1 MARTPLQR
9 KAQKH
14 IVNESRWLQRVL
26 FGLAKARQS
35 REKLAEVHGEAP
47 PAVMIETSEGSVSL
61 AALEEAVQRRSDAL
75 LETLEKRRGGLVL
88 GLKGSK
94 A

>member
-1 MARTPLQR
+1 MAQTLLQR

-14 IVNESRWLQRVL
+14 IVNESRWLQKVL
-26 FGLAKARQS
+26 FGLDKARQA
-35 REKLAEVHGEAP
+35 RQKLAEIRGEELSP
-47 PAVMIETSEGSVSL
+47 VTIETSEGPVTLS
-61 AALEEAVQRRSDAL
+61 ALEEAIRLRSDTL
-75 LETLEKRRGGLVL
+75 LETLEKRRSGLLL

>member
-26 FGLAKARQS
+26 FGLSKARQA
-35 REKLAEVHGEAP
+35 REKLAEVHGDTP
-47 PAVMIETSEGSVSL
+47 PTMMIETSEGPVTL

-75 LETLEKRRGGLVL
+75 LDTLEKRRGGLVL
-88 GLKGSK
+88 GLKGSE